1 MSTHHIEPSIE
12 TVHYDFS
19 REREPI
25 LEIES
30 GDTVVFRTMD
40 AGACLAPRRATDT
53 VTERMDGAGE
63 GHALCGPV
71 FVRGAQAGQTLEV
84 EFVEIRTGS
93 WGWTGGGGF
102 SSPLND
108 RLGVTDEPWAFFEW
122 TLDPDKGTACN
133 QYGHIV
139 DLRPFMGVIGLP
151 PDEPGSHPTGPPR
164 FCGGNLDCKE
174 LVAGSKLYLPI
185 TVPGALFSIGDGHGR
200 QGDGEVSGMA
210 IECPMERV
218 EVKLTV
224 TDEPKLKMARA
235 QTPSGWITFG
245 LGENIEDAVHQATDE
260 MLDFLVERGFH
271 DRKYAIAFASVVV
284 DVRITQL
291 VNGVVGAHAVLPL
304 EAYR

>member
-1 MSTHHIEPSIE
+1 MTTHHIEPRVD

-19 REREPI
+19 RERAPI
-25 LEIES
+25 LEIDS
-30 GDTVVFRTMD
+30 DDTVVYRTLD
-40 AGACLAPRRATDT
+40 AGAYLEPRRAADT
-53 VTERMDGAGE
+53 ETKRMHGAGA

-71 FVRGAQAGQTLEV
+71 SVRGARPGQTLAV
-84 EFVEIRTGS
+84 ELIEIRTGS

-102 SSPLND
+102 STPLND
-108 RLGVTDEPWAFFEW
+108 RLGVTDGSWAFFEW

-139 DLRPFMGVIGLP
+139 DLKPFMGVIGLP
-151 PDEPGSHPTGPPR
+151 PDEDGSHPTGPPR

-174 LVAGSKLYLPI
+174 LVAGSTLYLPI
-185 TVPGALFSIGDGHGR
+185 TVDGALFSIGDGHGR

-224 TDEPKLKMARA
+224 LDELQLKMPRA

-245 LGENIEDAVHQATDE
+245 LGENIEDAIHQATDE

-271 DRKYAIAFASVVV
+271 DRKYAIAFASIVV
-284 DVRITQL
+284 DVRVTQL
-291 VNGVVGAHAVLPL
+291 VNGVVGAHAVLPW